1 MLLERA
7 ELQCRAGM
15 EPEFEAVLKGRVSE
29 ILLSVPG
36 VNSVKVGRGVEN
48 PDKFMLLVHWDSMDA
63 HAGFKTLPVYPEFG
77 TLFAPYSIG
86 GAMEHFNFD

>member
-7 ELQCRAGM
+7 ELQCRPGM
-15 EPEFEAVLKGRVSE
+15 ESEFAGVLKGRVTE

-48 PDKFMLLVHWDSMDA
+48 PDKFMLLVDWDSMDA

-77 TLFAPYSIG
+77 KLFGPYSIG
-86 GAMEHFNFD
+86 GAMEHFAFD